1 MTTPA
6 IDRLIEWPHGD
17 TAARVIGASGQRHGP
32 FATLA
37 LKALELPYR
46 TGVRLRNSLY
56 DFGLRR
62 AYRAPIPVI
71 SIGNIVAGG
80 AGKTPV
86 TRWLVSEL
94 MARGRKVAVLH
105 SGYGSD
111 EPALH
116 RLWHPDAIVI
126 EEKDRI
132 AGAKTAFDHGAD
144 VIVLD
149 DAFQHRRLARDLDI
163 VLLPV
168 ETPSSRLLPAGPL
181 RESEDGLRRADF
193 LLITRKT
200 ATAEQAQ
207 ALATRVQEKVGTTAG
222 VAAILPDTQ
231 IAATGPVV
239 VVAAI
244 ARPDLLIEQLQAQ
257 GVEVAKAIAYPDHH
271 TYTMRDAEHIW
282 RAAGTMPIVT
292 TEKDAI
298 KLTSVIDPDRLQV
311 VRQKLVFESGRA
323 ALLHAIEQVL

>member
-17 TAARVIGASGQRHGP
+17 TGARVLGASKQRHGP
-32 FATLA
+32 FATFA
-37 LKALELPYR
+37 LNVLELPYR
-46 TGVRLRNSLY
+46 AGVRLRNALY
-56 DFGLRR
+56 DFGLQR

-86 TRWLVSEL
+86 TRWLVGEL

-116 RLWHPDAIVI
+116 RLWQPDAIVI
-126 EEKDRI
+126 EERDRV
-132 AGAKTAFDHGAD
+132 AAAKSAFDQGAD
-144 VIVLD
+144 LIVLD

-168 ETPSSRLLPAGPL
+168 ETPSSRMLPRGPL
-181 RESEDGLRRADF
+181 RESESGLHRADF

-200 ATAEQAQ
+200 ATFEQAQ
-207 ALATRVQEKVGTTAG
+207 ALAARIHERFGTATG
-222 VAAILPDTQ
+222 VAAILPDTH
-231 IAATGPVV
+231 IAAAGPVV

-244 ARPDLLIEQLQAQ
+244 ARPDLLVEQLQQQ
-257 GVEVAKAIAYPDHH
+257 GVEVAKAVAYPDHH

-282 RAAGTMPIVT
+282 RAAGNLPIVT

-298 KLTSVIDPDRLQV
+298 KLASVIDPDRLQV
-311 VRQKLVFESGRA
+311 LKQKLIFESGHEE
-323 ALLHAIEQVL
+323 LSKAIEQVL

>member
-17 TAARVIGASGQRHGP
+17 TRARVLGASGQRHGP
-32 FATLA
+32 FATFA
-37 LKALELPYR
+37 LSALELPYR
-46 TGVRLRNSLY
+46 AGVRMRNALY
-56 DFGLRR
+56 DFGLRHT
-62 AYRAPIPVI
+62 YRAQVPAI

-94 MARGRKVAVLH
+94 SARGRKVAVLH

-116 RLWHPDAIVI
+116 RLWQPDAIVI

-132 AGAKTAFDHGAD
+132 AAAKSAFEQGAD
-144 VIVLD
+144 IIVLD

-168 ETPSSRLLPAGPL
+168 ETASSHMLPRGPL
-181 RESEDGLRRADF
+181 RESEHGLWRADF
-193 LLITRKT
+193 ILVTRKT
-200 ATAEQAQ
+200 ASAETAR
-207 ALATRVQEKVGTTAG
+207 ALAARIHEKFGTQTG
-222 VAAILPDTQ
+222 VAAILPDTL
-231 IAATGPVV
+231 ITATGPVV

-244 ARPDLLIEQLQAQ
+244 ARPDLLVEQLQGQ
-257 GVEVAKAIAYPDHH
+257 GIEVAKAIAYPDHH
-271 TYTMRDAEHIW
+271 PYTMRDAEHIW
-282 RAAGTMPIVT
+282 RVAGAMPIVT

-298 KLTSVIDPDRLQV
+298 KLVAVIDPDRLQV
-311 VRQKLVFESGRA
+311 LKQKLVLESGREQLM
-323 ALLHAIEQVL
+323 ALIEKVL